1 MPPKASKQ
9 VNSLTLLEKA
19 YLLSVIGGK
28 IRELQHEISVQKA
41 VIEK

>member
-9 VNSLTLLEKA
+9 VNSLFLEKA